1 MRLSVHRPAFPTVRQ
16 IVTGA
21 MVLSLG
27 PSLMIGAAAL
37 SGIGHRWV
45 DILAQFTGPAM
56 AVCVAILIVTLIA
69 RLWVAAGVGAVVGLV
84 LLAAGAPQWFPSKG
98 QPEAGAPVVR
108 LYTANLWVWN
118 RDAGAIRA
126 SVADSAADVVVLI
139 ETPVPMLD
147 DLDRLLPSQ
156 PYRVV
161 ETGGAYAVDGTVIA
175 SRWPVRTV
183 EARGGMNHVAA
194 VVETPL
200 GPVTVFA
207 VHLTRPWPYQ
217 FQWGQISQVMALEA
231 SMQGLEGQV
240 VMAGD
245 FNSVS
250 SARIGRQIR
259 GEMGLIPAPGWPG
272 TWPEALPSPLG
283 ITIDQVYRSPDLA
296 LVGRE
301 LGPPTGSDH
310 RPVVTLLTRSERR

>member
-84 LLAAGAPQWFPSKG
+84 LLAAGTPQWFPSKG

-175 SRWPVRTV
+175 SRWPVRKV